1 VQRAAR
7 PFGLPSGNAGLARE
21 RIAILAALLILTV
34 ASWLVLIWQAAGM
47 GMVMGLT
54 MGMAAWLFLALWVA
68 MMIAMMFPAAAPMI
82 LTFHQVQA
90 AKRRRGEAFVATWIF
105 VAAYLA
111 VWSLSG
117 VAAWLLAVAGDRLAD
132 ATNLS
137 PRLVAR
143 IGGLVIILAGL
154 YQFTPWKNAC
164 LAKCRTPLSFIMTS
178 WHDGTGG
185 AVRMGLEHGAFCL
198 GCCWLLFVIL
208 FPLGMMNVAAMA
220 LITVLILA
228 EKMLPWGRATV
239 SVGAAALIL
248 YGVLI
253 LAAPQMLPTFMDM
266 SATAARQ

>member
-1 VQRAAR
+1 MRVAT
-7 PFGLPSGNAGLARE
+7 PPEGIDLARE
-21 RIAILAALLILTV
+21 RVVIVALLLILTA

-54 MGMAAWLFLALWVA
+54 MGMAAWLFLALWVV

-90 AKRRRGEAFVATWIF
+90 GKRRRGEAFVATWIF

-111 VWSLSG
+111 VWALSG

-132 ATNLS
+132 ALGLA

-143 IGGLVIILAGL
+143 IGGSVIILAGL
-154 YQFTPWKNAC
+154 YQLSPWKDVC
-164 LAKCRTPLSFIMTS
+164 LKKCRSPLSFLLTS
-178 WHDGTGG
+178 WHDGIGG
-185 AVRMGLEHGAFCL
+185 AVRMGVEHGAYCL

-220 LITVLILA
+220 LITLLIIA
-228 EKMLPWGRATV
+228 EKMLPWGTASARA
-239 SVGAAALIL
+239 GAVVLVA
-248 YGVLI
+248 YGALI
-253 LAAPQMLPTFMDM
+253 LAAPGMLPTFMDM
-266 SATAARQ
+266 GAAPPTR